1 MEIRD
6 VKAKVEVYV
15 KRAVFWD
22 IASRSLDDN
31 DGGSRF
37 L

>member
-6 VKAKVEVYV
+6 VKAKVEVY
-15 KRAVFWD
+15 VFWD